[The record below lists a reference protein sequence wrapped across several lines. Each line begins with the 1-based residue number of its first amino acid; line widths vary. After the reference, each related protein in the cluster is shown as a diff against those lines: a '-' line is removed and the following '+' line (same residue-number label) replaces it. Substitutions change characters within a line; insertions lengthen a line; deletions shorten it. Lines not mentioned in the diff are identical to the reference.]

1 MTGTSRVQHIFST
14 PLLVE
19 RIEDPQ
25 FNLALEKAILAR
37 HSEHP
42 GVQRSNVGGWHSD
55 LQLLD
60 WGGAPARR
68 LLDHVIALANKNTIY
83 KGGGEV
89 VTEWRAEGW
98 ANVSQ
103 NGATN
108 MMHVH
113 GGCYW
118 SAVYYVRIDEGEGG
132 QLVFYDPRMPTLA
145 MHAPHLRFRNGNG
158 EREVRVKPAPGLLI
172 LFPAWLQHAVD
183 AWYGEGFRIS
193 IAINLTAT
201 RVAVQQS
208 ALMPAKRGAKGAATA
223 PAAKD
228 Q

>member
-1 MTGTSRVQHIFST
+1 MAGNARVQHIFST

-19 RIEDPQ
+19 RIDDPQ
-25 FNLALEKAILAR
+25 LNLALEKAILAR
-37 HSEHP
+37 RDAHP
-42 GVQRSNVGGWHSD
+42 GMKRSNVGGWHSD
-55 LQLLD
+55 LEFLD

-68 LLDHVIALANKNTIY
+68 LFEHVIALANQNTVH
-83 KGGGEV
+83 KGGSGV
-89 VTEWRAEGW
+89 VTEWRVEGW

-103 NGATN
+103 DGAAN

-118 SAVYYVRIDEGEGG
+118 SAVYYVRIDEGRGG
-132 QLVFYDPRMPTLA
+132 QLVFHDPRMPTLA

-172 LFPAWLQHAVD
+172 LFPSWLSHSVD

-193 IAINLTAT
+193 IAINLTAA
-201 RVAVQQS
+201 RHAAPPA
-208 ALMPAKRGAKGAATA
+208 ALMPAEREAKGAATA
-223 PAAKD
+223 HAAKD